1 MSRTELILNLP
12 EYTNL
17 TKLVIDPEFSEYHE
31 LMQRVVVFMLLHT
44 GDDGL
49 SLNGVDLSMLAGVAT
64 TGAAAELNRLVGAAE
79 SKVTTGLNAEVPVT
93 DKDNRIKTLSMSVE
107 LIDQRMRLVVN
118 IETESGNIITGAADI
133 NG

>member
-1 MSRTELILNLP
+1 
-12 EYTNL
+12 
-17 TKLVIDPEFSEYHE
+17 VIDPEFSEYHE
-31 LMQRVVVFMLLHT
+31 LLQRVVVFMLLHT

-49 SLNGVDLSMLAGVAT
+49 ILNGVDLARLAGAAT
-64 TGAAAELNRLVGAAE
+64 TGAVAELNRLVGAAE
-79 SKVTTGLNAEVPVT
+79 SKVTTRLNAEVPVT

>member
-49 SLNGVDLSMLAGVAT
+49 SLNGVDLSMLAGAAT
-64 TGAAAELNRLVGAAE
+64 TGAVAELNRLVGAAE
-79 SKVTTGLNAEVPVT
+79 SKVTTRLNAEVPVT

>member
-1 MSRTELILNLP
+1 MTLNLP

-31 LMQRVVVFMLLHT
+31 LLQRVVVFMLLHT
-44 GDDGL
+44 SDNGL
-49 SLNGVDLSMLAGVAT
+49 SLNGVDLSMLAGAAT

-79 SKVTTGLNAEVPVT
+79 SKVTNKLNAEVPET

-107 LIDQRMRLVVN
+107 LIGQRMRLMVN